1 MVADVS
7 NHKKIAEALVCLLRG
22 DPAGF
27 EDCLWL
33 AFGDEW
39 TRVLEHLV
47 TRKIVRYNTRDDI
60 HAITDHGRAVLAQL
74 RRDPPEQVS
83 APSGLSA

>member
-22 DPAGF
+22 DAAGF

-47 TRKIVRYNTRDDI
+47 ARKIVRYNARDDV
-60 HAITDHGRAVLAQL
+60 HAITDHGREVLAQL
-74 RRDPPEQVS
+74 RRDPPAQAG
-83 APSGLSA
+83 APSTLSA